1 MQTTL
6 SDAHHPADVLA
17 FIAQEQAD
25 ANPCALITV
34 THIYGG
40 TLRAKGA
47 LMAVTAD
54 GKTAGY
60 ISNGCVDSDII
71 SRAKMALQSG
81 QASALIYGEGSPFKD
96 IQLPCGG
103 RIDIHI
109 DPAPDQ
115 ALMITSVK
123 ALGDRKS
130 IHLNGITYPPK
141 LRIRIV
147 GRGALVRSLATQSVQ
162 SGFMVH
168 IQSPD
173 ADLSTF
179 TQTQPLISF
188 EPLLTPDTPPPCSD
202 DAWTALVLMFHD
214 HGWEGAILKQA
225 LSGPAFYFGALGSTR
240 THEAR
245 CATLE
250 NLSVPPEHIA
260 KIRGPLG
267 LIPGMRDANLLAV
280 SALAEIVKIAQ
291 EQGRL

>member
-1 MQTTL
+1 MRTTL
-6 SDAHHPADVLA
+6 SDAHHSADVLA

-25 ANPCALITV
+25 ENPCALITV
-34 THIYGG
+34 TDIYGG

-47 LMAVTAD
+47 LMAVAAD

-60 ISNGCVDSDII
+60 ISNGCVDADII
-71 SRAKMALQSG
+71 SRAQLALQSG
-81 QASALIYGEGSPFKD
+81 QTCTLIYGEGSPFKD

-109 DPAPDQ
+109 DPNPDQ
-115 ALMITSVK
+115 GLMKTSVQ
-123 ALGDRKS
+123 ALESRKS
-130 IHLNGITYPPK
+130 IQLNGITYPPK

-173 ADLSTF
+173 ADLGALA
-179 TQTQPLISF
+179 QTHPLISF
-188 EPLLTPDTPPPCSD
+188 EPLITPDTPPPCMD

-214 HGWEGAILKQA
+214 HDWEGAILKQA

-245 CATLE
+245 CETLE
-250 NLSVPPEHIA
+250 NLGVSPEHIT

-280 SALAEIVKIAQ
+280 SALAEIVKTAQ